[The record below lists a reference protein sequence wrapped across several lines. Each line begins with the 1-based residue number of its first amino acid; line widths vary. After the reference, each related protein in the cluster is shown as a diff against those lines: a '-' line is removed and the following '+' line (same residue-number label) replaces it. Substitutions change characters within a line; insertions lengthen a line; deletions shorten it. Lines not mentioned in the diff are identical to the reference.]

1 LHRAPKA
8 VSDLSVADEEAQMK
22 RAGRVAGLVCAV
34 ALAGS
39 ADAPDGFRRMMD
51 DAMARMHSAMHVAYT
66 GDADRDFARMM
77 IPHHQGAIDMAL
89 AELRYGK
96 DERLRRLAQEIVV
109 AQKQEIDVM
118 RLVLGGGPLK

>member
-1 LHRAPKA
+1 
-8 VSDLSVADEEAQMK
+8 MK
-22 RAGRVAGLVCAV
+22 RVWPVAALVCV
-34 ALAGS
+34 LATAGK
-39 ADAPDGFRRMMD
+39 AEAPEGFRKMMD
-51 DAMARMHSAMHVAYT
+51 DAAARMHSAMHVPYS

-96 DERLRRLAQEIVV
+96 DERLKRLAQEIVV

-118 RLVLGGGPLK
+118 RLALGEVR

>member
-1 LHRAPKA
+1 
-8 VSDLSVADEEAQMK
+8 MK
-22 RAGRVAGLVCAV
+22 RAGWVAGLVCVV
-34 ALAGS
+34 ALAAS
-39 ADAPDGFRRMMD
+39 AGAPDGFRKMMD
-51 DAMARMHSAMHVAYT
+51 DAMARMHSGMHVAYT

-77 IPHHQGAIDMAL
+77 IPHHQGAIAMAL

-118 RLVLGGGPLK
+118 RLVLG

>member
-1 LHRAPKA
+1 
-8 VSDLSVADEEAQMK
+8 MK
-22 RAGRVAGLVCAV
+22 RALSAAVLVCA
-34 ALAGS
+34 LATVGK
-39 ADAPDGFRRMMD
+39 AEAPEGFRKMMD
-51 DAMARMHSAMHVAYT
+51 DAAAAMHSAMHVAYT

-96 DERLRRLAQEIVV
+96 DERLKRLAQEIVV

-118 RLVLGGGPLK
+118 RLALREGH

>member
-1 LHRAPKA
+1 
-8 VSDLSVADEEAQMK
+8 MK
-22 RAGRVAGLVCAV
+22 RVGPVAGLFCAV
-34 ALAGS
+34 ALAGR
-39 ADAPDGFRRMMD
+39 ADAPDGFRKAMD
-51 DAMARMHSAMHVAYT
+51 EAMATMHSAMHVPYT

-118 RLVLGGGPLK
+118 RLVLGEVR

>member
-1 LHRAPKA
+1 
-8 VSDLSVADEEAQMK
+8 MK
-22 RAGRVAGLVCAV
+22 QVGLVA
-34 ALAGS
+34 ALACVLATAGK
-39 ADAPDGFRRMMD
+39 AEAPEGFRKMMD
-51 DAMARMHSAMHVAYT
+51 DAAARMHSAMHVPYS

-96 DERLRRLAQEIVV
+96 DERLKRLAQEIVV

-118 RLVLGGGPLK
+118 RLALGEVR